1 MGRNGQYLGKDNKTR
16 CPAPKE
22 KKMRKLAAGNWK
34 MNGTRASLSEVKAIN
49 AELDDTDPAVVICPP
64 VSLLIPA
71 CDIGGKIGIG
81 AQDCHMVSSGA
92 HTGDISA
99 NQIADTGA
107 TYVII
112 GHSERRTDH
121 GETSDMIKA
130 KAQAA
135 HKAGL
140 IAIVCIGETLAER
153 EAGETLNV
161 LGQQMSGSIPDV
173 ATSQNTVIAYEPIW
187 AIGTGL
193 VPTLDQIDEAHRFMR
208 AELLTALGA
217 DAQNI
222 SLLYGGSVKG
232 SNADDIFS
240 VADVDG
246 ALVGGASLSAHDF
259 VPIIKALSR
268 A

>member
-1 MGRNGQYLGKDNKTR
+1 
-16 CPAPKE
+16 
-22 KKMRKLAAGNWK
+22 MRKLAAGNWK

-161 LGQQMSGSIPDV
+161 LGQQMSGSIPDG
-173 ATSQNTVIAYEPIW
+173 ATSQNTVIAYEPVW

-208 AELLTALGA
+208 SELLTTLGA

>member
-1 MGRNGQYLGKDNKTR
+1 
-16 CPAPKE
+16 
-22 KKMRKLAAGNWK
+22 MRKLAAGNWK

-135 HKAGL
+135 LKAGL
-140 IAIVCIGETLAER
+140 IVIVCIGETLAER

-161 LGQQMSGSIPDV
+161 LGQQMSGSIADG
-173 ATSQNTVIAYEPIW
+173 ATSQNTVIAYEPVW

-208 AELLTALGA
+208 AELLTTLGA

>member
-1 MGRNGQYLGKDNKTR
+1 
-16 CPAPKE
+16 
-22 KKMRKLAAGNWK
+22 MRKLAAGNWK
-34 MNGTRASLSEVKAIN
+34 MNGTRASLSEVEAII
-49 AELDDTDPAVVICPP
+49 AALDDTDPAVVICPP
-64 VSLLIPA
+64 ASLLIPA
-71 CDIGGKIGIG
+71 CEIGGKISIG
-81 AQDCHMVSSGA
+81 AQDCHMASSGA

-99 NQIADTGA
+99 SQIADTGA
-107 TYVII
+107 TYVIV

-121 GETSDMIKA
+121 SETNDVIKA

-135 HKAGL
+135 QKAGL
-140 IAIVCIGETLAER
+140 IAIICIGETLAER
-153 EAGETLNV
+153 EAGETLAV
-161 LGQQMSGSIPDV
+161 LGQQMSGSIPDG
-173 ATSQNTVIAYEPIW
+173 ATSQNTVIAYEPVW

-208 AELLTALGA
+208 AELLTTLGA
-217 DAQNI
+217 DAQNV

-246 ALVGGASLSAHDF
+246 ALVGGASLSANDF
-259 VPIIKALSR
+259 VPIIKALER

>member
-1 MGRNGQYLGKDNKTR
+1 
-16 CPAPKE
+16 
-22 KKMRKLAAGNWK
+22 MRKLAAGNWK
-34 MNGTRASLSEVKAIN
+34 MNGTRARLSEVKAIN

-121 GETSDMIKA
+121 GESSDMIKA

-135 HKAGL
+135 LKAGL

-208 AELLTALGA
+208 AELLTTLGA

>member
-1 MGRNGQYLGKDNKTR
+1 
-16 CPAPKE
+16 
-22 KKMRKLAAGNWK
+22 MRKLAAGNWK

-121 GETSDMIKA
+121 GETNDMIKA

-161 LGQQMSGSIPDV
+161 LGQQMSGSIPDG
-173 ATSQNTVIAYEPIW
+173 ATSQNTVIAYEPVW

-208 AELLTALGA
+208 AELLTTLGA

>member
-1 MGRNGQYLGKDNKTR
+1 MT
-16 CPAPKE
+16 P
-22 KKMRKLAAGNWK
+22 
-34 MNGTRASLSEVKAIN
+34 
-49 AELDDTDPAVVICPP
+49 
-64 VSLLIPA
+64 
-71 CDIGGKIGIG
+71 
-81 AQDCHMVSSGA
+81 SGA

-107 TYVII
+107 TCVIV

-121 GETSDMIKA
+121 HETNDMIKA
-130 KAQAA
+130 KAQTA
-135 HKAGL
+135 HEVGL
-140 IAIVCIGETLAER
+140 IAIICIGETLAER
-153 EAGETLNV
+153 ETGEALTV
-161 LGQQMSGSIPDV
+161 LGQQMSGSIPDG
-173 ATSQNTVIAYEPIW
+173 ATSQNTVIAYEPVW

-208 AELLTALGA
+208 AELLTTLGA